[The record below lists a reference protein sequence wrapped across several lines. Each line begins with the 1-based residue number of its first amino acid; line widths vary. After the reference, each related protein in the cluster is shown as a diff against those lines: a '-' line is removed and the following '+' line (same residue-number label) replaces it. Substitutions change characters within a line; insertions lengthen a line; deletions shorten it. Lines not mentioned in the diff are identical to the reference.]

1 MIFLQK
7 RGYLLKIYKTV
18 VITQFTY
25 VLFIGQCTHCLLLDM
40 EILLLSLMVFIQ
52 FNVLEEMIMAC
63 SWVILGGFFF
73 TFTIGKLSSVLSNL
87 NTRESQ
93 IKEKRNVIQQF
104 AQQTNIDNKVRDKLI
119 TAVIYVTKKN
129 FLWSDK
135 KELFDEL
142 PAKLRSDIARTMYN
156 GIVKKIRFFEDRD
169 SNFIGAVVPMLAPLK
184 V

>member
-1 MIFLQK
+1 M
-7 RGYLLKIYKTV
+7 
-18 VITQFTY
+18 
-25 VLFIGQCTHCLLLDM
+25 
-40 EILLLSLMVFIQ
+40 
-52 FNVLEEMIMAC
+52 
-63 SWVILGGFFF
+63 
-73 TFTIGKLSSVLSNL
+73 
-87 NTRESQ
+87 
-93 IKEKRNVIQQF
+93 
-104 AQQTNIDNKVRDKLI
+104 RDKLI

-156 GIVKKIRFFEDRD
+156 GIVKKIRFFDDRD